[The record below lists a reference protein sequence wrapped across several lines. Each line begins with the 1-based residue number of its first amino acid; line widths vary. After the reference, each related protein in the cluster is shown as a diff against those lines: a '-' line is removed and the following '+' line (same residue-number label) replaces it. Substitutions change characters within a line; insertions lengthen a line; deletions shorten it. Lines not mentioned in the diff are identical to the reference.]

1 MHSFSVSKSIPASSS
16 TTTSTSTTTSPDS
29 QSGRAGG
36 QRPRSSFTSLSTTAH
51 TSASALTRA
60 TYHQQDEPGLLSE
73 IGTTQI
79 SPLEALATH
88 LAVTFGDDHQGR
100 SASSLLL
107 SNKSSRS
114 QRSSQAVKDIVPI
127 MREEPSPDST
137 DKWIIMSG
145 CKKKPFQ
152 CGYEG
157 CGRKY
162 SQKVHLLTHFMK
174 HTGDSKLRCY
184 LGDCDGTVIHRDVR
198 VLTLH
203 IQIHHTFEKP
213 FRCELCDKQFR
224 LQHHLKYHMEHLHFI
239 KSKKKSPKRRSVSKL
254 PSAASTNTMTSRV
267 SQPEL
272 AAGQRQQ
279 GSYVGLS
286 TTAHKPESTHIPV
299 GYPQDEPRFLSDD
312 DLRFL
317 YDLDLSEI
325 STPHINPFEAL
336 AIHQTITFEDQYL
349 IQEQPDELPLPFNE
363 LLQPVDDVNPM
374 AKEDPDKVSLSI
386 LSSMNDHIRLAL
398 LGILPEAVTT
408 GIAGGPN
415 LPSDQYLA
423 EQSSNSTDK
432 RIIVGKSQE
441 RPYKCGYQECDKSH
455 YRRNHLKRH
464 LVKHTGTSKFKCP
477 HPECVGNKYFGDN
490 TLLKRHIASKHTF
503 EKPFQCDSCNK
514 RFTRKESLKHHKE
527 RMHSPENEQKPP
539 KRKKK

>member
-1 MHSFSVSKSIPASSS
+1 MHSFSVSKSISASSS
-16 TTTSTSTTTSPDS
+16 TTTSQDS
-29 QSGRAGG
+29 QPGKVDGK
-36 QRPRSSFTSLSTTAH
+36 RPRSSFMGLPATAH
-51 TSASALTRA
+51 TSASALTPP

-100 SASSLLL
+100 SASSLSL
-107 SNKSSRS
+107 SNEPSRS
-114 QRSSQAVKDIVPI
+114 QISSQPVKDVVPI
-127 MREEPSPDST
+127 VREEPSPDST

-162 SQKVHLLTHFMK
+162 SQKVHLLTHFIK
-174 HTGDSKLRCY
+174 HTGDSKLRYY
-184 LGDCDGTVIHRDVR
+184 LGDCDGTVIYHDVR

-203 IQIHHTFEKP
+203 IQTHHTFEKP
-213 FRCELCDKQFR
+213 FRCELCDKRFR
-224 LQHHLKYHMEHLHFI
+224 LQHHLKYHMEHVHFI
-239 KSKKKSPKRRSVSKL
+239 KSKKKSPERHSVFKSS
-254 PSAASTNTMTSRV
+254 SAATISTMTSRV

-272 AAGQRQQ
+272 GAGQRQQ

-286 TTAHKPESTHIPV
+286 TTTHAPESTRMPAS
-299 GYPQDEPRFLSDD
+299 YPQDELRFLSDD

-317 YDLDLSEI
+317 YDIDVSEI
-325 STPHINPFEAL
+325 STPHMNPFEAL
-336 AIHQTITFEDQYL
+336 ATHQTITFEDQNQV
-349 IQEQPDELPLPFNE
+349 QEQPDEFPSPFDE
-363 LLQPVDDVNPM
+363 LLQPVDDVDPM
-374 AKEDPDKVSLSI
+374 AKEDNDEVSLSI
-386 LSSMNDHIRLAL
+386 LPSLNGHIWQAL
-398 LGILPEAVTT
+398 SGILPEAMTT

-423 EQSSNSTDK
+423 EQSPDSTDK
-432 RIIVGKSQE
+432 WIIVDNSQE
-441 RPYKCGYQECDKSH
+441 RPYKCGYQGCDKSY
-455 YRRNHLKRH
+455 YRRIHLKRH
-464 LVKHTGTSKFKCP
+464 FVKHTGTSKFKCP
-477 HPECVGNKYFGDN
+477 HPECVGNKYFGDS

-503 EKPFQCDSCNK
+503 GKPFQCESCNK
-514 RFTRKESLKHHKE
+514 RFMHKESLKYHKE
-527 RMHSPENEQKPP
+527 RMHSPENEQNPP

>member
-1 MHSFSVSKSIPASSS
+1 MHSFSVSKSISASSS

-29 QSGRAGG
+29 QSGRADG

-79 SPLEALATH
+79 SPLETLATH

-239 KSKKKSPKRRSVSKL
+239 KSKKNHQNDV
-254 PSAASTNTMTSRV
+254 V
-267 SQPEL
+267 
-272 AAGQRQQ
+272 
-279 GSYVGLS
+279 
-286 TTAHKPESTHIPV
+286 
-299 GYPQDEPRFLSDD
+299 FLNYLL
-312 DLRFL
+312 LR
-317 YDLDLSEI
+317 
-325 STPHINPFEAL
+325 A
-336 AIHQTITFEDQYL
+336 Q
-349 IQEQPDELPLPFNE
+349 
-363 LLQPVDDVNPM
+363 
-374 AKEDPDKVSLSI
+374 
-386 LSSMNDHIRLAL
+386 IR
-398 LGILPEAVTT
+398 
-408 GIAGGPN
+408 
-415 LPSDQYLA
+415 
-423 EQSSNSTDK
+423 
-432 RIIVGKSQE
+432 
-441 RPYKCGYQECDKSH
+441 
-455 YRRNHLKRH
+455 
-464 LVKHTGTSKFKCP
+464 
-477 HPECVGNKYFGDN
+477 
-490 TLLKRHIASKHTF
+490 
-503 EKPFQCDSCNK
+503 
-514 RFTRKESLKHHKE
+514 
-527 RMHSPENEQKPP
+527 
-539 KRKKK
+539 